1 MARLSPGWG
10 LMSSEQVREG
20 KWGWAIVGGDHHPLG
35 REGLPSLDENSEVLN
50 CAIVCVCHACMHV

>member
-1 MARLSPGWG
+1 M
-10 LMSSEQVREG
+10 REG